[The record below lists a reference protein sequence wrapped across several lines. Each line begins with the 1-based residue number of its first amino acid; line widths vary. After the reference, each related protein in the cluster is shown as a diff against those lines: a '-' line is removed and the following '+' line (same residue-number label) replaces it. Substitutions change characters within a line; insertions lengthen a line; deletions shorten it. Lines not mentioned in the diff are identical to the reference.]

1 MCYYMHVIKFKNKN
15 SCFDND
21 NIYWEVIM
29 YTWGSIGDQLSGTE
43 NWLPALLDAVEWILW
58 IALILVGACGAIYAI
73 YVGVKMARADSSDQR
88 EEAKKRLINIIV
100 SIVVTIVLI
109 LFFNLV
115 LPTILWNLNVFN
127 SYQGSDDTTQGGG
140 GSSLNAIIN
149 TARVLIGR

>member
-1 MCYYMHVIKFKNKN
+1 M
-15 SCFDND
+15 
-21 NIYWEVIM
+21 
-29 YTWGSIGDQLSGTE
+29 TWSSIAGNLEGVDD
-43 NWLPALLDAVEWILW
+43 WLPALLNAVEWILW

-100 SIVVTIVLI
+100 SIVVTIALI
-109 LFFNLV
+109 LFFNLI
-115 LPTILWNLNVFN
+115 LPLILNSLGVFE
-127 SYQGSDDTTQGGG
+127 SYQGGGQIGDGGNGGSG